1 MATSQTLA
9 EWEKRLTPFFT
20 KNLRIIG
27 EIPLSEIELDEIL
40 DLVKERIRREGLR
53 HTTDVLTHSYPHTFV
68 TMLAHYAMF
77 NDSQGYWVRLGERV
91 ESPYINGPGRWHQW
105 ALALIQGY
113 GLFYFTKEDMDNFYV
128 ATVRFHGGIPTYSLP
143 DFFER
148 MVHPAVN
155 RYSETP
161 SADLLPLLIKKALFV
176 DQPVLD
182 FLANSG
188 EMGVTWF
195 EECRQLMRH
204 VQENYGEILPKEDV
218 PNLPHYI
225 YEFFENYSEG
235 TEENLTHWRRPYF
248 QVTPYSEDTAIN
260 LVLPRQSFPLGLFT
274 QNLAWQVNWP
284 GKAELT
290 RIPCTKKRM
299 GQEEFTKEEFI
310 PIQAHPKNVAISLC
324 TVGPN
329 QEMVAETRRWSL
341 PLMPAVDQ
349 PAVLAFRENR
359 QMLSTL
365 QTLPEAVVYLLIN
378 KDLQPKFEGKAYRIE
393 TLPALMGV
401 WADWR
406 LERWNLADTVS
417 LEIQSEYG
425 QVWDPIPIAREQ
437 PQPTLTGGHTFDFS
451 EDNETPLYTHSLPEW
466 RIPIRAGM
474 SKYHALAGWSL
485 SIRNIGNARPELDGV
500 LPFEK
505 FADQVTLDGDWA
517 VLPLK
522 AVLGDDVAGTFLT
535 TVEGPRRITASQRFR
550 FWPKVLIKGLELD
563 FPDPEQAERD
573 LEFEVYLPEDAWL
586 ENQSG
591 AQAVEILPVG
601 TDYIIKAPPEV
612 YRVQVDLVTKTK
624 GDREVHVSL
633 SVPLPRL
640 RWAIAEEASPGQLE
654 FGQEVINLSVA
665 QFDQYSSSALHF
677 QMKGLD
683 KMRPT
688 LSCHLAAVNDHNQV
702 LMEKPLFSTDFREDW
717 LRVSLLPF
725 IDTIKQEN
733 TMMQLN
739 LTYRRGTKQYPSYPL
754 VTISPQIR
762 IENAHLE
769 QDGEDSWRLTWQE
782 AKPLRNRRVLITSDW
797 QPWWPARE
805 VKIPDEAR
813 GEYRLEG
820 LALAPSQ
827 YSLYFYVLNEWSP
840 ALKSAPEWS
849 EPHCVR
855 LMMPEDRLALLAEE
869 QGDND
874 RDFQAAIERAC
885 IYDGLGPDEARDR
898 AVSEAAP
905 HLIHLQDLSV
915 LTSTVRWIRQV
926 GVEDSYQKFFVR
938 RLFDVRIVNRMLENY
953 QPGDPILAAYLK
965 MVDEVDYIPLDS
977 AKRLLESVDDP
988 SVINAALKVLFTRKD
1003 PARFETLIA
1012 LIDKGRLSVEGGSEL
1027 LHNLMDDPLEIIRV
1041 LLDQPASDTVD
1052 QLLADSVTR
1061 LGDRNLAF
1069 ADEIVHQAVARALP
1083 HVRSL
1088 ETKLDYYQCLVEVI
1102 WPEAYATLLADESLS
1117 AFHKEDVVA
1126 LLEVDTQRA
1135 YAVLRTFSEED
1146 PETYGGLFKQFKQ
1159 AHPKAAGLIR
1169 LGTMLETPFGQAE
1182 VVKITSIDGE
1192 TLREAVIDEENFIME
1207 LVEGKGKDSV
1217 NVFAD
1222 FSEKE
1227 MTFVGEDKVLRC
1239 CECLEFVHPTLE
1251 KVQQH
1256 YHLQHPGKNVCFQIK
1271 NNPIFFSRED
1281 FHFLNQ

>member
-1 MATSQTLA
+1 MAASQTLA

-77 NDSQGYWVRLGERV
+77 NDSQGYWVRLAERLGT
-91 ESPYINGPGRWHQW
+91 PYINGAGRWHQW

-113 GLFYFTKEDMDNFYV
+113 GLFHFTKENMDNFYV

-161 SADLLPLLIKKALFV
+161 SADLLPLLVKKVLFV

-204 VQENYGEILPKEDV
+204 AQENYGEILPKEDV

-235 TEENLTHWRRPYF
+235 SEENLTHWRRPYF

-284 GKAELT
+284 GKEALT
-290 RIPCTKKRM
+290 RIPCTKKRL

-310 PIQAHPKNVAISLC
+310 PIQAHPKNVSISLC

-329 QEMVAETRRWSL
+329 QEVIAETRRWSL

-359 QMLSTL
+359 QMLSTI
-365 QTLPEAVVYLLIN
+365 QTLPEAVVYLLFH
-378 KDLQPKFEGKAYRIE
+378 KDLQLNFEGKAYRIE
-393 TLPALMGV
+393 TLPDLMGV
-401 WADWR
+401 WSDWH

-417 LEIQSEYG
+417 LEIRSEAG
-425 QVWDPIPIAREQ
+425 QVWDPIPIAREL
-437 PQPTLTGGHTFDFS
+437 PQPTLSGGHIFDYS
-451 EDNETPLYTHSLPEW
+451 EDKETPLYKHSLPEW
-466 RIPIRAGM
+466 RIPIQAGM

-485 SIRNIGNARPELDGV
+485 SIRNIGNARPELDGD

-505 FADQVTLDGDWA
+505 FADQVTMDGDWA
-517 VLPLK
+517 ILPLK

-535 TVEGPRRITASQRFR
+535 KVEGPRRISASKRFR

-563 FPDPEQAERD
+563 FPEPNQAEQE
-573 LEFEVYLPEDAWL
+573 LEFEVYLPEGAWL

-591 AQAVEILPVG
+591 AQAVEILPVD
-601 TDYIIKAPPEV
+601 TDYIIKAPPDV
-612 YRVQVDLVTKTK
+612 YRVQVDLVTKNK
-624 GDREVHVSL
+624 SDREVHVPL

-665 QFDQYSSSALHF
+665 RFDQYSSSALHF

-688 LSCHLAAVNDHNQV
+688 LSCELVAVDDHKQV

-725 IDTIKQEN
+725 IGMIKHEN
-733 TMMQLN
+733 SMMQLN
-739 LTYRRGTKQYPSYPL
+739 LAYRRGTKQYPAYPL

-762 IENAHLE
+762 IEDAHLE
-769 QDGEDSWRLTWQE
+769 NAGEDEWRLTWQE
-782 AKPLRNRRVLITSDW
+782 EKPLHNRRVLITSDW

-805 VKIPDEAR
+805 YKIPDDAR
-813 GEYRLEG
+813 GEYRIEG
-820 LALAPSQ
+820 LTLAPSQ

-849 EPHCVR
+849 EPHFVH
-855 LMMPEDRLALLAEE
+855 LMLPEDRLAILAED
-869 QGDND
+869 QGDHD

-885 IYDGLGPDEARDR
+885 IYDGLGQAEARDTS
-898 AVSEAAP
+898 VSEAAP

-915 LTSTVRWIRQV
+915 LTSTVQWIRQV
-926 GVEDSYQKFFVR
+926 GVEDSYQKYFVR
-938 RLFDVRIVNRMLENY
+938 RLFDIRIVNRMLENY
-953 QPGDPILAAYLK
+953 KPGDPILTTYLK

-977 AKRLLESVDDP
+977 AIRFLETVDDL
-988 SVINAALKVLFTRKD
+988 SVIITSLKVINSRGH

-1012 LIDKGRLSVEGGSEL
+1012 LIDCGRLSIEGGSKL
-1027 LHNLMDDPLEIIRV
+1027 LHSIVDDPLVIIRD
-1041 LLDQPASDTVD
+1041 LLDQPESKTVN
-1052 QLLADSVTR
+1052 QLLADGVAR

-1069 ADEIVHQAVARALP
+1069 ADDIVHQAVARALP

-1088 ETKLDYYQCLVEVI
+1088 ETKLDYYKCLVEVN
-1102 WPEAYATLLADESLS
+1102 WPDVYTLLLTDESFSTFHQEDLFTLLEIDSQRAYPVLKTLADE
-1117 AFHKEDVVA
+1117 E
-1126 LLEVDTQRA
+1126 
-1135 YAVLRTFSEED
+1135 
-1146 PETYGGLFKQFKQ
+1146 PESFEGLFMQLKR
-1159 AHPKAAGLIR
+1159 AHPEAAGLIMP
-1169 LGTMLETPFGQAE
+1169 GTMLETPFGQAE

-1192 TLREAVIDEENFIME
+1192 TLAEAVIDDENFILE
-1207 LVEGKGKDSV
+1207 LVEGEGKDSI
-1217 NVFAD
+1217 
-1222 FSEKE
+1222 
-1227 MTFVGEDKVLRC
+1227 KVLTDWGRIRSGVAANA
-1239 CECLEFVHPTLE
+1239 LSSFIHPMKKSLNTSISNILVRMFASKAE
-1251 KVQQH
+1251 LIPSH
-1256 YHLQHPGKNVCFQIK
+1256 
-1271 NNPIFFSRED
+1271 SREKNLV
-1281 FHFLNQ
+1281 F